1 MSHSNE
7 PLEATLVCHRCGCDL
22 PRGVALCAACANC
35 DVSDA
40 REQSEVSAARAA
52 PIEIFDA
59 TSISESHATSGGK
72 PEAERR
78 PDLTERPAFLL
89 GMIFGAA
96 LFLGLPWLWKCRAF
110 SNTTKTLLTVLVL
123 IETVVLFWLFYLV
136 MSWSIRRIAESL

>member
-1 MSHSNE
+1 MSHPNE
-7 PLEATLVCHRCGCDL
+7 PLEATLVCQHCGRDL
-22 PRGVALCAACANC
+22 PRGGAVCSAC
-35 DVSDA
+35 VA
-40 REQSEVSAARAA
+40 REQIGVSVARAA
-52 PIEIFDA
+52 PIEIFEA
-59 TSISESHATSGGK
+59 TSISESDATSNRE
-72 PEAERR
+72 PEAARR

-136 MSWSIRRIAESL
+136 MSWSIRRIVESL

>member
-7 PLEATLVCHRCGCDL
+7 PLEATLVCQNCGREL
-22 PRGVALCAACANC
+22 PRDAAVCAACA
-35 DVSDA
+35 A
-40 REQSEVSAARAA
+40 REQTGVSAARAS

-59 TSISESHATSGGK
+59 TSISESNAASGGK
-72 PEAERR
+72 PEADRR

-96 LFLGLPWLWKCRAF
+96 LFLGLPWLWKSRAF
-110 SNTTKTLLTVLVL
+110 SNTTKTLLTALVL

-136 MSWSIRRIAESL
+136 MSWSIRRIVESL

>member
-7 PLEATLVCHRCGCDL
+7 PLEATLVCQNCGCEL
-22 PRGVALCAACANC
+22 PRGATACTAC
-35 DVSDA
+35 DT
-40 REQSEVSAARAA
+40 RAA
-52 PIEIFDA
+52 GPARNVHGASASHASPIEIFEA

-110 SNTTKTLLTVLVL
+110 SNTTKSLLTVLVL

-136 MSWSIRRIAESL
+136 MSWSIRRIVESL